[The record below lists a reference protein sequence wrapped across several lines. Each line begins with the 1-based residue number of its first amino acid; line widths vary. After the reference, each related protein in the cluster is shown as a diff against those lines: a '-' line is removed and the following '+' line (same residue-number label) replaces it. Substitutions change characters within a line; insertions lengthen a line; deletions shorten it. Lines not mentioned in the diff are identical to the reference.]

1 MLSQKNNLRKRST
14 VEVHDWGVIRMSG
27 FTLRAHRR
35 GLAVVGIVPVLPA
48 LLVLQEGR
56 APGELLQSGHLLTY
70 ALVLAAAVFSYL
82 QWRTA
87 SASPTQ
93 TGATRL
99 GAWLTVGLTLIAVQG
114 LVLAVLVEPTSTAR
128 TNAWPLL
135 DQLTLLLGIAVATLV
150 AHRIDVPRDP
160 AAAGALGGFGLAVFL
175 CVAAG
180 IAPSLRLTPTVT
192 DALNVLVMLAGLLV
206 AWIVLQRHHVALWTR
221 HRLAMAATL
230 MATAGFIGNA
240 APDNRLAVAVSVV
253 LNLQGGLIL
262 CLTCQRLLRR
272 SVNVYQR
279 ELRTLQATLAEARAE
294 QLHGR
299 ELLHEV
305 SATVAGITNA
315 SHVMKQGTEISSDRR
330 ERLEDMLAAE
340 LARLTRLM
348 RAETPS
354 SSRTFDVD
362 AVVRH
367 LVASHRERGLDVRWS
382 PTGLLAVGDPD
393 DLAEVV
399 NILLENARRHGGR
412 QVDLE
417 VTENGGHV
425 DVTCADNGPGVS
437 DDIRPRLFVSGVR
450 GADSPGQGLGLAI
463 AQRLMSD
470 RGGSLELAD
479 SVHTGARFVARLP
492 KSELVHGA
500 QHVA

>member
-1 MLSQKNNLRKRST
+1 M
-14 VEVHDWGVIRMSG
+14 
-27 FTLRAHRR
+27 
-35 GLAVVGIVPVLPA
+35 VGIVPVLPA
-48 LLVLQEGR
+48 LLVLQKGR

-93 TGATRL
+93 SGATRL

-135 DQLTLLLGIAVATLV
+135 DQLTLLLGIALATLI
-150 AHRIDVPRDP
+150 AHRVDVPRDP
-160 AAAGALGGFGLAVFL
+160 AAAGALGGVGLAVFL

-180 IAPSLRLTPTVT
+180 IAPSLRLSPTVT
-192 DALNVLVMLAGLLV
+192 DALNVMVMLAGLLV

-221 HRLAMAATL
+221 HRLATAATL

-240 APDNRLAVAVSVV
+240 APDNRLAVAISVV

-272 SVNVYQR
+272 SVNVYQM

-315 SHVMKQGTEISSDRR
+315 SHVMQQDAEISSDRR
-330 ERLEDMLAAE
+330 QRLEDMLAAE
-340 LARLTRLM
+340 LARLNRLM

-367 LVASHRERGLDVRWS
+367 LVESHRERGLDVRWS
-382 PTGLLAVGDPD
+382 PACVLAVGDPD

-412 QVDLE
+412 RVDLE
-417 VTENGGHV
+417 VTENDGHV
-425 DVTCADNGPGVS
+425 DVTCADDGPGVS
-437 DDIRPRLFVSGVR
+437 DEIRPRLFMSGVR

-470 RGGSLELAD
+470 RGGSLELAE
-479 SVHTGARFVARLP
+479 SVHAGARFVARLP